1 MVSGSLSLPSSGCF
15 PPFPHGTCTLSVSR
29 ECLALPD
36 GPGGFAQGSTCPA
49 LLRVPLRAGGL
60 RAWGSHPLRPGFPA
74 RHARLP
80 GCDSAALQPRGRVA
94 TPGLLPVR
102 SPLLGESLLFS
113 LPPGTKMFQF
123 PGFAPRHIGAV
134 PPRQGGGLPHSD
146 TCGST
151 AGCASPQLFA
161 ASRVLRR
168 LLEPRH
174 PPCALVHFHAPQLR
188 GGGAARLRGAALHTG
203 RLASS
208 RSVAVLCA
216 SVSKIVSP

>member
-1 MVSGSLSLPSSGCF
+1 MVPAASRRVPRAPRYSGF
-15 PPFPHGTCTLSVSR
+15 R
-29 ECLALPD
+29 YA
-36 GPGGFAQGSTCPA
+36 PGGFAHGAITRCGRAFQPVTLASQAATTRPYNPA
-49 LLRVPLRAGGL
+49 GA
-60 RAWGSHPLRPGFPA
+60 S
-74 RHARLP
+74 
-80 GCDSAALQPRGRVA
+80 PRQRF
-94 TPGLLPVR
+94 GLLPVR

-174 PPCALVHFHAPQLR
+174 PPCALVHFHAPHTW
-188 GGGAARLRGAALHTG
+188 GGGAGRLRGAALHTG

-216 SVSKIVSP
+216 SVSKIVSPEDGRKWRISDSNRWPLACHASALAS

>member
-1 MVSGSLSLPSSGCF
+1 MVPAGSRR
-15 PPFPHGTCTLSVSR
+15 VSR
-29 ECLALPD
+29 APRYS
-36 GPGGFAQGSTCPA
+36 GFRYAPGGFAHGALTRCGRAFQPVTLASQAATARPYNPA
-49 LLRVPLRAGGL
+49 GASPRQRFGL
-60 RAWGSHPLRPGFPA
+60 
-74 RHARLP
+74 
-80 GCDSAALQPRGRVA
+80 V
-94 TPGLLPVR
+94 PVR

-123 PGFAPRHIGAV
+123 PGFAPRHKGAV
-134 PPRQGGGLPHSD
+134 PPHTGGGLPHSD
-146 TCGST
+146 TCGSM

-174 PPCALVHFHAPQLR
+174 PPCALVHFHAPLER

-216 SVSKIVSP
+216 SVSKIVSPEDGRKWRISDSNRWPLACHASALAS

>member
-1 MVSGSLSLPSSGCF
+1 MVPAGSRRVPRAPRYSGF
-15 PPFPHGTCTLSVSR
+15 R
-29 ECLALPD
+29 YA
-36 GPGGFAQGSTCPA
+36 PGGFAHGA
-49 LLRVPLRAGGL
+49 LTRCGRA
-60 RAWGSHPLRPGFPA
+60 F
-74 RHARLP
+74 
-80 GCDSAALQPRGRVA
+80 QPVTLASQAA
-94 TPGLLPVR
+94 TPRPYNPAGASPRQRFGLLPVR

-123 PGFAPRHIGAV
+123 PGFAPRHKGAV
-134 PPRQGGGLPHSD
+134 PPHTGGGLPHSD
-146 TCGST
+146 TCGSM

-174 PPCALVHFHAPQLR
+174 PPCALVHFHAPLER
-188 GGGAARLRGAALHTG
+188 GGGAARLGGAALHTG

-216 SVSKIVSP
+216 SVSKIVSPLRRRWRISDSNRWPLACHASALAS

>member
-1 MVSGSLSLPSSGCF
+1 MVPAGSRR
-15 PPFPHGTCTLSVSR
+15 VSR
-29 ECLALPD
+29 APRYS
-36 GPGGFAQGSTCPA
+36 GFRYAPGGFAHGA
-49 LLRVPLRAGGL
+49 LTRCGRAFQPVTL
-60 RAWGSHPLRPGFPA
+60 ASQAATTRPYNPCGA
-74 RHARLP
+74 
-80 GCDSAALQPRGRVA
+80 SPRRRF
-94 TPGLLPVR
+94 GLLPVR

-123 PGFAPRHIGAV
+123 PGFAPRHKGAV
-134 PPRQGGGLPHSD
+134 PPHTGGGLPHSD
-146 TCGST
+146 TCGSM

-174 PPCALVHFHAPQLR
+174 PPCALVHFHAPHTG
-188 GGGAARLRGAALHTG
+188 GGGAGRLRGAALHTG

-216 SVSKIVSP
+216 SVSKIVSPWRRRWRITDSNR

>member
-1 MVSGSLSLPSSGCF
+1 MVPADSRRVPRAPRYSGF
-15 PPFPHGTCTLSVSR
+15 R
-29 ECLALPD
+29 YA
-36 GPGGFAQGSTCPA
+36 PGGFAHGALTRCGRAFQPVTLASQAATARPYNPA
-49 LLRVPLRAGGL
+49 GASPRPRFGL
-60 RAWGSHPLRPGFPA
+60 
-74 RHARLP
+74 
-80 GCDSAALQPRGRVA
+80 V
-94 TPGLLPVR
+94 PVR

-174 PPCALVHFHAPQLR
+174 PPCALVHFHAPPLWGR
-188 GGGAARLRGAALHTG
+188 RRRPLCAARRCILDVSRPLVLLQSCVPVCQ
-203 RLASS
+203 RSS
-208 RSVAVLCA
+208 RQEGERGEYRIRTDGLLHAMQAL
-216 SVSKIVSP
+216 

>member
-1 MVSGSLSLPSSGCF
+1 MVPADSRRVPRAPRYSGF
-15 PPFPHGTCTLSVSR
+15 R
-29 ECLALPD
+29 YA
-36 GPGGFAQGSTCPA
+36 PGGFAHGAITRCGRAFQPVTLASQAATTRPYNPA
-49 LLRVPLRAGGL
+49 GASPRLR
-60 RAWGSHPLRPGFPA
+60 F
-74 RHARLP
+74 
-80 GCDSAALQPRGRVA
+80 
-94 TPGLLPVR
+94 GLLPVR

-146 TCGST
+146 TCGSM

-174 PPCALVHFHAPQLR
+174 PPCALVHFHAPPLWGRRRRPLARR
-188 GGGAARLRGAALHTG
+188 GVAYWT
-203 RLASS
+203 S
-208 RSVAVLCA
+208 RVLSFCCSLVCQCVKDRIA
-216 SVSKIVSP
+216 KRRRWRITDSNR

>member
-1 MVSGSLSLPSSGCF
+1 MVPAGSRRVPRAPRYSGF
-15 PPFPHGTCTLSVSR
+15 R
-29 ECLALPD
+29 YA
-36 GPGGFAQGSTCPA
+36 PGGFAHGAITRCGRAFQPVTLASQAATARPYNPA
-49 LLRVPLRAGGL
+49 GASPRQRFGL
-60 RAWGSHPLRPGFPA
+60 
-74 RHARLP
+74 
-80 GCDSAALQPRGRVA
+80 V
-94 TPGLLPVR
+94 PVR

-123 PGFAPRHIGAV
+123 PGFAPRHKGAV
-134 PPRQGGGLPHSD
+134 PPLQGGGLPHSD
-146 TCGST
+146 TCGSM

-174 PPCALVHFHAPQLR
+174 PPCALVHFHAPHTG
-188 GGGAARLRGAALHTG
+188 GGGAGRLRGAALHTG

-216 SVSKIVSP
+216 SVSKIVSPEDGRKWRISDSNRWPLACHASALAS